1 MTDTMRVLIPVL
13 FLSVLE
19 VFEFFA
25 VRKEGSD
32 VFAPKLGWR
41 LFYFVLIAV
50 GLIWLSESLAGASQT
65 HDKASWVDLLVLF
78 VFVIMRP
85 KTVVVSSVGLAS
97 YGLYGFRRRFIPWAE
112 AARVSSD
119 WQEERLGSRFPF
131 TFTGYGVTVIG
142 RDGSRIEHSIYL
154 RRQGRF
160 LDDLRQHVPATEF
173 DPGLFDWHP

>member
-1 MTDTMRVLIPVL
+1 MTDTLRVLIPVL

-25 VRKEGSD
+25 VHKEGSD

-41 LFYFVLIAV
+41 LFYFVLVAA
-50 GLIWLSESLAGASQT
+50 GLIWLSEGLASAGQT
-65 HDKASWVDLLVLF
+65 HDKAQWVDLLVLF

-85 KTVVVSSVGLAS
+85 KTVVVSSAGLAS
-97 YGLYGFRRRFIPWAE
+97 YGLYGFRRRFIPWVE
-112 AARVSSD
+112 VARVSSN
-119 WQEERLGSRFPF
+119 WQEEGYKFWVF
-131 TFTGYGVTVIG
+131 MGYGVTVTG
-142 RDGSRIEHSIYL
+142 RDGTRIEHSIYL
-154 RRQGRF
+154 RRQGRL